1 MNKPRTRLPLSLP
14 QSDIFW
20 DQLRNENS
28 PVYNIGGYIKCR
40 KLDLEKINWAHEKV
54 INGNDAFGIRVNY
67 DADEVYQYISDERET
82 DLVFIDFSVH
92 VDALAKAKSWLQQV
106 FESPLPFIDTS
117 LFKTW
122 LVKVEEDQY
131 WYVGFAHHLIMDGWG
146 FSNWAKEI
154 SRLYNQCSG
163 DEDTTITPL
172 ALNTVLL
179 KDAKYLKS
187 QRYLKDRAYWQTRYH
202 QDNSSIIRAN
212 YASEFA
218 HSRACPSRRFELPLS
233 RDFYR
238 QIKGLS
244 QEFKVSISH
253 IFLGVLSKYFS
264 SAYSASSLCFG
275 IPAHN
280 RGNFAEKKMIGVFTG
295 VNPFSVEVEPGQTF
309 RDLVSKIASQQ
320 KSDFRHQKYPI
331 SHISRDLGITAHG
344 NAIYEIMFNF
354 LQLDYR
360 DLFFDSY
367 QGELNYVSHNHH
379 KTPLAITLWDGGA
392 EQVELQFEYS
402 LACFVEQEIQ
412 VLSERILLLLQSF
425 LSCPDTLLSDVDILT
440 PAEKAL
446 LLTENHYQ
454 TESSLSCLC
463 IHEFFEARVSLHPEQ
478 EAVLCNGASLTYD
491 DLNRRANQLA

>member
-67 DADEVYQYISDERET
+67 DADEVYQYISDERDT

-202 QDNSSIIRAN
+202 QDNSSLIRAN

-253 IFLGVLSKYFS
+253 IFWAF
-264 SAYSASSLCFG
+264 
-275 IPAHN
+275 
-280 RGNFAEKKMIGVFTG
+280 
-295 VNPFSVEVEPGQTF
+295 
-309 RDLVSKIASQQ
+309 
-320 KSDFRHQKYPI
+320 
-331 SHISRDLGITAHG
+331 
-344 NAIYEIMFNF
+344 
-354 LQLDYR
+354 
-360 DLFFDSY
+360 
-367 QGELNYVSHNHH
+367 
-379 KTPLAITLWDGGA
+379 
-392 EQVELQFEYS
+392 
-402 LACFVEQEIQ
+402 
-412 VLSERILLLLQSF
+412 
-425 LSCPDTLLSDVDILT
+425 
-440 PAEKAL
+440 
-446 LLTENHYQ
+446 
-454 TESSLSCLC
+454 
-463 IHEFFEARVSLHPEQ
+463 
-478 EAVLCNGASLTYD
+478 
-491 DLNRRANQLA
+491 